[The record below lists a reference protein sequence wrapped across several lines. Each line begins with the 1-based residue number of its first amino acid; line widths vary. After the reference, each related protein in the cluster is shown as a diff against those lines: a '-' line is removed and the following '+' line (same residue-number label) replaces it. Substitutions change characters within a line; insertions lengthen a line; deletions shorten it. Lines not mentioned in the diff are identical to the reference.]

1 MSLPERRIGV
11 QRVVSSKSDM
21 TAEIVLDA
29 LKGVIDPDLRRDIVS
44 LGFVKNL
51 AIDGGTVS
59 FDIELTT
66 PACPVKDKMQAQ
78 AEALVRAL
86 PGVSDVRITMTAQV
100 RSVSAPE
107 KGSMPVPGVKNVI
120 AVGAGKGGV
129 GKTTVAVNLALALSK
144 AGSRVGI
151 LDGDIY
157 GPNVP
162 IMLGLQAQLES
173 DGQKIRPAERY
184 GLQVV
189 SIGFMTKDEAPVIW
203 RGPMLHSAI
212 KQFFH
217 DVAWRDL
224 DYLIIDMPPG
234 TGDVALSLAQTVPV
248 AGSIVVTTPQQ
259 VSLADSRRAIRMYE
273 KLNIPALGVVEN
285 MSYFECPS
293 CHHEAEHLRPRR
305 RRDDGR
311 ADGRAVPRPAADLR
325 ADSRRQRRRH
335 SAGDRRARL
344 GRRRRPSPRSRRRPP
359 RRCRSRAI
367 RAEDGAQGEDSA
379 GAGPLVQSSKLLHR
393 AHRQRAEHRPGHEQ
407 QRRVLPAPRP
417 PPPAAAHRSSP
428 SSAGSRA
435 RSGR

>member
-1 MSLPERRIGV
+1 
-11 QRVVSSKSDM
+11 M
-21 TAEIVLDA
+21 TPDLVLDA
-29 LKGVIDPDLRRDIVS
+29 LKQVVDPDLRRDIVS

-51 AIDGGTVS
+51 AIDGGTVA
-59 FDIELTT
+59 FDSELTT

-86 PGVSDVRITMTAQV
+86 PGVADVRVTMTAQV
-100 RSVSAPE
+100 RAVRAPE
-107 KGSMPVPGVKNVI
+107 KGAAAVPGVKNVI

-129 GKTTVAVNLALALSK
+129 GKTTVAVNLALALAK
-144 AGSRVGI
+144 VGSRVGI

-212 KQFFH
+212 RQFFH

-259 VSLADSRRAIRMYE
+259 VALADSRRAIRMYE

-285 MSYFECPS
+285 MSYFECPQCRHPS
-293 CHHEAEHLRPRR
+293 NIFGHGGGEQMAEQM
-305 RRDDGR
+305 G
-311 ADGRAVPRPAADLR
+311 VPF
-325 ADSRRQRRRH
+325 
-335 SAGDRRARL
+335 L
-344 GRRRRPSPRSRRRPP
+344 GRLPIYEP
-359 RRCRSRAI
+359 I
-367 RAEDGAQGEDSA
+367 RVGSDVGIPLFIAEPESGAAQAFAAVAS
-379 GAGPLVQSSKLLHR
+379 Q
-393 AHRQRAEHRPGHEQ
+393 
-407 QRRVLPAPRP
+407 
-417 PPPAAAHRSSP
+417 AAAQVSM
-428 SSAGSRA
+428 RA
-435 RSGR
+435 LKSEMDQKGRIPLTPIR